1 MHTGEIAVQATLH
14 PTGLWITV
22 PVTVA
27 QGLDLAPVFDS
38 GSPMSA
44 INPEVHALL
53 ESRGL
58 IHRAARPN
66 TYRIAGPTVQDQ
78 RLPDLEVRVMPR
90 LTRLR
95 IHGLLGLN
103 YLGLFEWVHVHVP
116 ALRIMLQPP
125 QRTGG

>member
-1 MHTGEIAVQATLH
+1 
-14 PTGLWITV
+14 
-22 PVTVA
+22 
-27 QGLDLAPVFDS
+27 
-38 GSPMSA
+38 MSA
-44 INPEVHALL
+44 INPDVHALL

-58 IHRAARPN
+58 IHRVVRPS
-66 TYRIAGPTVQDQ
+66 TYRIAGPMVQGQ

-116 ALRIMLQPP
+116 TLRIMLQLP
-125 QRTGG
+125 QGTGG